1 MVFFLLTSLQTLSKE
16 KASETSEASVTLAE
30 EDKLDNRINK
40 EYTYMH
46 TGRSDLLE
54 FDLSR

>member
-1 MVFFLLTSLQTLSKE
+1 MDFFIDV
-16 KASETSEASVTLAE
+16 ASNPIKGESFRNIVTLAE

-40 EYTYMH
+40 EYTCMH